1 MWILSNG
8 PSDKVYVRVLLE
20 EVYVRVLL
28 EEVYVRVLLEEVYV
42 RVLFV
47 VVWLLLSSERVRCL
61 LLLG

>member
-1 MWILSNG
+1 MWILSDG
-8 PSDKVYVRVLLE
+8 PSDK
-20 EVYVRVLL
+20 
-28 EEVYVRVLLEEVYV
+28 VYVRVLLEEVYV